1 MLRQFLAIAVAF
13 SLMPFWTKKKLGF
26 GPMLLITG
34 VILSVIA
41 GIAPADMA
49 QNFINV
55 FAVPST
61 LKTVIIVVIVGML
74 GALMKHYG
82 ILDSIVEA
90 LKELISSQKTI
101 ITVLPAVIGMLSVP
115 GGASLSIPFVDKIGE
130 DMGMTGEVRSVI
142 NLSFRHIAMFLLPTS
157 TSLIMVTTVF
167 PDVNLY
173 ALIGMNLGF
182 VILMQL
188 TSWFLYIRKYPDVK
202 NDAASGSKGSALA
215 KLLVYLSPIYMVVV
229 FNGVFGLEMYIS
241 AMLSLVLILVL
252 WGRKNIGEYFQ
263 VAYKGISISTFT
275 MLVGVYFVQNTIK
288 SLDQVMSGFGT
299 LFNNASGFS
308 ILLVIAFAAVLFGL
322 TTGLSM
328 VPLGI
333 ILPMINSLPLAPAEK
348 MVYCF
353 FIYIWSFLGY
363 FFSPL
368 HMCQLLTVKHVG
380 CGNGPVYREYSKLI
394 PCLAVYSF
402 VLFYLYRFLF
412 V

>member
-1 MLRQFLAIAVAF
+1 MVRQFAAIAVAF

-34 VILSVIA
+34 VILSLVA
-41 GIAPADMA
+41 GLSPMTMLN
-49 QNFINV
+49 NFVTV
-55 FAVPST
+55 FTNLST
-61 LKTVIIVVIVGML
+61 LKTIIIVVIVGML
-74 GALMKHYG
+74 GSLMKHYG
-82 ILDSIVEA
+82 ILDKIVES

-101 ITVLPAVIGMLSVP
+101 ITVLPAVIGLLSVP

-130 DMGMTGEVRSVI
+130 DMNMSGEIRSVI

-157 TSLIMVTTVF
+157 SSIIMVTTVL

-173 ALIGMNLGF
+173 GLIAMNLGF

-202 NDAASGSKGSALA
+202 SNTTSSNKGKSFFN
-215 KLLVYLSPIYMVVV
+215 LLIYLSPIYMVVV
-229 FNGVFGLEMYIS
+229 FNGLFGIEMYIS
-241 AMLSLVLILVL
+241 AMLSLVIILLL
-252 WGRKNIGEYFQ
+252 WGRNNIKDYA
-263 VAYKGISISTFT
+263 VTAYKGISISTFT

-288 SLDQVMSGFGT
+288 SLDGVMNGFT
-299 LFNNASGFS
+299 SLFNNASGFS
-308 ILLVIAFAAVLFGL
+308 ILIVIAAAAVLFGL

-333 ILPMINSLPLAPAEK
+333 ILPLVNNLPLAPTAK
-348 MVYCF
+348 LVYCF

-402 VLFYLYRFLF
+402 ALFYLYMFLF

>member
-13 SLMPFWTKKKLGF
+13 SLMPFWSKKKLGF
-26 GPMLLITG
+26 GPMLLLTG

-41 GIAPADMA
+41 GVAPMDMVN
-49 QNFINV
+49 NFISV
-55 FAVPST
+55 FTTPST
-61 LKTVIIVVIVGML
+61 FKTIIIVVIVGML
-74 GALMKHYG
+74 GSLMKHYG
-82 ILDSIVEA
+82 ILDKIVES

-101 ITVLPAVIGMLSVP
+101 IMVLPAVIGLLSVP
-115 GGASLSIPFVDKIGE
+115 GGAQLSIPFVDKIGN

-157 TSLIMVTTVF
+157 TSIIMVTTVL

-173 ALIGMNLGF
+173 GLIAMNLGF
-182 VILMQL
+182 VVLMQL
-188 TSWFLYIRKYPDVK
+188 TSYFLYIRKYQDVK
-202 NDAASGSKGSALA
+202 SDTAATNKGKSFVN
-215 KLLVYLSPIYMVVV
+215 LLIYLSPIYMVVV
-229 FNGVFGLEMYIS
+229 FNGLFGIEMYIS
-241 AMLSLVLILVL
+241 AFLSLVIILLL
-252 WGRKNIGEYFQ
+252 WGMKDVKDYA
-263 VAYKGISISTFT
+263 VTAYKGISPSTFT

-288 SLDQVMSGFGT
+288 SLDQVMSGFST
-299 LFNNASGFS
+299 LFANASGFS

-333 ILPMINSLPLAPAEK
+333 ILPLINSLPLATNAK
-348 MVYCF
+348 LVYSF
-353 FIYIWSFLGY
+353 FVYVWSFLGY

-380 CGNGPVYREYSKLI
+380 CGNGPVYKEYSKLI

-402 VLFYLYRFLF
+402 VLFYLYSFLF
-412 V
+412 A

>member
-13 SLMPFWTKKKLGF
+13 SLMPFWSKKKMGF
-26 GPMLLITG
+26 GPMLMITG
-34 VILSVIA
+34 VLLSLVA
-41 GIAPADMA
+41 GLAPMTVFN
-49 QNFINV
+49 NFIEV
-55 FAVPST
+55 FTTPAT
-61 LKTVIIVVIVGML
+61 LKTIIVVVIVGML

-82 ILDSIVEA
+82 ILNKVVES

-115 GGASLSIPFVDKIGE
+115 GGAALSIPFVDKIGE
-130 DMGMTGEVRSVI
+130 EMKMPPEVRGVI

-157 TSLIMVTTVF
+157 TAIIMVTTVL

-173 ALIGMNLGF
+173 GLIGMNLGF
-182 VILMQL
+182 VILMQS
-188 TSWFLYIRKYPDVK
+188 TSYFLYVRKYPDVK
-202 NDAASGSKGSALA
+202 TKTTAKKSTALG
-215 KLLVYLSPIYMVVV
+215 KLLLYLSPIYMVVV
-229 FNGVFGLEMYIS
+229 FNGILGIEMYIS
-241 AMLSLVLILVL
+241 AFLSLVIILLL
-252 WGRKNIGEYFQ
+252 WGRKDVKDYAK

-275 MLVGVYFVQNTIK
+275 MLVGVYFVQNTVK
-288 SLDQVMSGFGT
+288 NLDQVMNGVTT

-308 ILLVIAFAAVLFGL
+308 VLLVIAAAAVLFGL

-333 ILPMINSLPLAPAEK
+333 LLPLISNLPLSPNAK
-348 MVYCF
+348 LVYCS
-353 FIYIWSFLGY
+353 FIFVWSFLGY

-380 CGNGPVYREYSKLI
+380 CGNSKVYKEYSKLI
-394 PCLAVYSF
+394 PCVAVYSF
-402 VLFYLYRFLF
+402 VLFYLYAFLF

>member
-1 MLRQFLAIAVAF
+1 MIRQFLAIAVAF

-26 GPMLLITG
+26 GPMLIITG
-34 VILSVIA
+34 VILSLLA
-41 GIAPADMA
+41 GVSPLAMVN
-49 QNFINV
+49 NFISV
-55 FAVPST
+55 FTTPST
-61 LKTVIIVVIVGML
+61 LKTIIIVVIVGML

-82 ILDSIVEA
+82 ILDKIVES
-90 LKELISSQKTI
+90 LKELISSQKAI
-101 ITVLPAVIGMLSVP
+101 ITVLPAVIGLLSVP

-157 TSLIMVTTVF
+157 TSIIMVTTVL

-173 ALIGMNLGF
+173 GLIAMNLGF
-182 VILMQL
+182 VILMQI
-188 TSWFLYIRKYPDVK
+188 TSYMLYIRKYPDVK
-202 NDAASGSKGSALA
+202 SDKTSAN
-215 KLLVYLSPIYMVVV
+215 KLVSLKNLLIYLSPIYMVVV
-229 FNGVFGLEMYIS
+229 FNGVFGIEMYIS
-241 AMLSLVLILVL
+241 AILSLVIILLL
-252 WGRKNIGEYFQ
+252 WGMKDVKDYA
-263 VAYKGISISTFT
+263 VTAYKGISTSTFT

-288 SLDQVMSGFGT
+288 SLDRVMDGFVT

-308 ILLVIAFAAVLFGL
+308 ILIVIAFAAVLFGL

-333 ILPMINSLPLAPAEK
+333 ILPLVNNLPLTPNVK
-348 MVYCF
+348 LIYCF
-353 FIYIWSFLGY
+353 FIYVWSFLGY

-380 CGNGPVYREYSKLI
+380 CGNGPVYKEYSKLI

-402 VLFYLYRFLF
+402 VLFYLYMFLF
-412 V
+412 A

>member
-1 MLRQFLAIAVAF
+1 MIRQFLAIAVAF

-26 GPMLLITG
+26 GPMLIITG
-34 VILSVIA
+34 VILSLLA
-41 GIAPADMA
+41 GVTPMTMVN
-49 QNFINV
+49 NFISV
-55 FAVPST
+55 FTTPST
-61 LKTVIIVVIVGML
+61 LKTIIIVVIVGML

-82 ILDSIVEA
+82 ILDKIVDS
-90 LKELISSQKTI
+90 LKELISSQKAI
-101 ITVLPAVIGMLSVP
+101 ITVLPAVIGLLSVP

-130 DMGMTGEVRSVI
+130 DMGMTGEIRSVI

-157 TSLIMVTTVF
+157 TSIIMVTTVL

-173 ALIGMNLGF
+173 GLIAMNLGF

-188 TSWFLYIRKYPDVK
+188 TSYLLYIRKYPDVRSDKTSANKLASFK
-202 NDAASGSKGSALA
+202 N
-215 KLLVYLSPIYMVVV
+215 LLVYLSPIYMVVV
-229 FNGVFGLEMYIS
+229 FNGVFGIEMYIS
-241 AMLSLVLILVL
+241 AILSLVIILIL
-252 WGRKNIGEYFQ
+252 WGLRDVKDYA
-263 VAYKGISISTFT
+263 VTAYKGISTSTFT

-288 SLDQVMSGFGT
+288 SLDQVMDGFVT

-308 ILLVIAFAAVLFGL
+308 VLLVIAFAAVLFGL

-333 ILPMINSLPLAPAEK
+333 ILPLVNNLPLTANVK
-348 MVYCF
+348 LIYCF

-402 VLFYLYRFLF
+402 VLFYLYMFIF
-412 V
+412 A

>member
-1 MLRQFLAIAVAF
+1 MVRQFLAIAIAF

-26 GPMLLITG
+26 GPMLIITG
-34 VILSVIA
+34 VLLSLIGGV
-41 GIAPADMA
+41 APMTMVN
-49 QNFINV
+49 NFIGV
-55 FAVPST
+55 FTTPST
-61 LKTVIIVVIVGML
+61 LKTIIIVVIVGML
-74 GALMKHYG
+74 GSLMKHYG
-82 ILDSIVEA
+82 ILDKIVET
-90 LKELISSQKTI
+90 LKQLISSSKAI
-101 ITVLPAVIGMLSVP
+101 ITILPAVIGLLSVP
-115 GGASLSIPFVDKIGE
+115 GGASLSIPFVDKIGD

-157 TSLIMVTTVF
+157 TSIIMVTTVI

-173 ALIGMNLGF
+173 GLIAMNLGF

-188 TSWFLYIRKYPDVK
+188 TSYFLYVRKFEDIK
-202 NDAASGSKGSALA
+202 SETTANKGKAFANLMI
-215 KLLVYLSPIYMVVV
+215 YLSPIYMVVV
-229 FNGVFGLEMYIS
+229 FNGVFGIEMYIS

-252 WGRKNIGEYFQ
+252 WGLKDVKTYAQ
-263 VAYKGISISTFT
+263 VAYKGISVSTFT

-288 SLDQVMSGFGT
+288 SLDGVMTGFT
-299 LFNNASGFS
+299 SLFNNASGFS

-333 ILPMINSLPLAPAEK
+333 ILPMVNNLPLTVNMK
-348 MVYCF
+348 LVYCF

-380 CGNGPVYREYSKLI
+380 CGNGPVYKEYSKLI
-394 PCLAVYSF
+394 PCLAVYIF
-402 VLFYLYRFLF
+402 VLFYLYSFLF